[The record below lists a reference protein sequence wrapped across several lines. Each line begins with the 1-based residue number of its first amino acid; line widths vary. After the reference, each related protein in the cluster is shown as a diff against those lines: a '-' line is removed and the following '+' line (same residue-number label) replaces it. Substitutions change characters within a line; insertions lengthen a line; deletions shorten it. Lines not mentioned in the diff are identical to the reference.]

1 MSLHEIQAALEAELA
16 ATPAFYDFRVQHREA
31 DGGLWRVRLEP
42 GTVFAD
48 GQRPGLASSQAL
60 LDDSLDGA
68 SAWWGA
74 DPSPGSGGAGGSSSG
89 GASVLAVHP
98 ESDELVLHQASSTP
112 PGPGRLIRLYPP
124 RFLPSLLEA
133 WNDPPWATAALA
145 LAPCLNGAPEPRPG
159 PALTGEPFRWLRA
172 AQRSALGL
180 ADWRCSF
187 LWGPPGTGKTTTL
200 GVLLAEYLDTRPQAR
215 VLLMST
221 TNHAVD
227 LATLAVDKALQ
238 KGRREALRP
247 AVQRLGTRIDAAAYA
262 GREHLLP
269 TDDTGLVARLARAE
283 AARPPRGD
291 AAALKAWSDRVAALR
306 DELRASSLQVLRRS
320 RLAAMTTTRATL
332 TLKTLQSLDPADRS
346 PFDLMVFDEASQVS
360 LAQALALM
368 PLARG
373 WLFAGDPQQLGPVQ
387 RSPDRLARRWLGR
400 TAFSSLPRGKAPHVV
415 LLDEQSRMAEPIGA
429 LVSDCFYG
437 GALRLAADASTSA
450 DWRAA
455 RARPLAGLPANQ
467 HVHVLPMREDGAWSA
482 ADRGPVRRASV
493 SRVVDLVTEALTDGA
508 WQPHELV
515 VLTPF
520 RAQRSL
526 LRAGLDRAGVPD
538 TVRVSTVHRAQGSE
552 APVVLFDPVDGAQPF
567 LQTEEAGHLINVAF
581 SRAMAHLVVLLSPAD
596 ATNPW
601 LAAVLN
607 RMRLAGDSRTA
618 VPLQALAAAPGFPA
632 NAVGQRVQAGRHV
645 GEVRRLSV
653 DGATLWLV
661 HERSGAELPI
671 DVAFWRARA
680 HAVD

>member
-1 MSLHEIQAALEAELA
+1 MILQEIPAALEAEMA

-31 DGGLWRVRLEP
+31 DGALWRVRLEP
-42 GTVFAD
+42 GTVFAE

-74 DPSPGSGGAGGSSSG
+74 DPSPGSGSSGGSSSG

-98 ESDELVLHQASSTP
+98 ESDELVLHQASSAP

-133 WNDPPWATAALA
+133 WSDPRWAAEALA
-145 LAPCLNGAPEPRPG
+145 LATRLNGPPEHRPG
-159 PALTGEPFRWLRA
+159 PRLTGAPFRWLRA

-180 ADWRCSF
+180 TDWRCGF
-187 LWGPPGTGKTTTL
+187 LWGPPGTGKTTAL
-200 GVLLAEYLDTRPQAR
+200 GVLLAEFLDTRPQAR
-215 VLLMST
+215 VLLLST

-247 AVQRLGTRIDAAAYA
+247 TVQRLGTRIDAAAYT

-291 AAALKAWSDRVAALR
+291 AIALKTWSDRVEALR

-332 TLKTLQSLDPADRS
+332 TLKTLQSLQSEGHP
-346 PFDLMVFDEASQVS
+346 PFDLMVFDEASQVN
-360 LAQALALM
+360 LTQALALM

-387 RSPDRLARRWLGR
+387 RSPDPLARRWLGR
-400 TAFSSLPRGKAPHVV
+400 TAFSSLPRGTAPHVV

-429 LVSDCFYG
+429 LVSDCFYD
-437 GALRLAADASTSA
+437 GALRLAADAATSA
-450 DWRAA
+450 DWHAA
-455 RARPLAGLPANQ
+455 RARPLAGLPADQ

-493 SRVVDLVTEALTDGA
+493 SRVVDLVTQALANGA
-508 WQPHELV
+508 WQPQELV

-520 RAQRSL
+520 RAQRAL

-552 APVVLFDPVDGAQPF
+552 APVVFFDPVDGAQPF
-567 LQTEEAGHLINVAF
+567 LQTEEARRLINVAF

-601 LAAVLN
+601 LAALPN

-618 VPLQALAAAPGFPA
+618 VPLQVLAAAPGFPA

-645 GEVRRLSV
+645 GEVKRLSG